1 MVGGGEGGGQRERE
15 KGEIRG
21 EGALCLAGE
30 AWDAEWQENTE
41 TVGRAVG

>member
-1 MVGGGEGGGQRERE
+1 MVGGGEGEHKETER
-15 KGEIRG
+15 GEIRG